1 MQNGKS
7 RIKRV
12 ASAIIAGVMALQTV
26 APVISYADDTASSVA
41 TTDDSDAIAN
51 VDPGTPVQVD
61 ATASEEPSEAPSSGT
76 SQADENSEETETNS
90 DITDEVSNEHTDAD
104 TADETQTVEED
115 APKQDESTSETTDT
129 APSRTVT
136 VTLNKNGGEFEPEW
150 LETANEDPIA
160 AYLGTETNDI
170 VVEDT
175 GDTIVATVTDR
186 DSIDIPVALSSDES
200 LYFTGWDVSSGSYD
214 ADSETLT
221 FEDGVDA
228 YVLSAVYS
236 SVVDDDQTLV
246 ENRTEFDEQTKRQ
259 AIQERLKSSGI
270 STYVLRP
277 SDSYNQLDLVVEGLA
292 FTSDDGLTQT
302 FTAPYDGD
310 YIITAYGANGGT
322 GKGKYQGYRT
332 PGRGG
337 KAEGT
342 VHLNA
347 GQTIHIY
354 LGEAGGYWSTN
365 RTFGGGGGQIDW
377 DRAWFPDEDNGQT
390 DRYHVFGRGGGAT
403 YVTVDAWT
411 MDQAGEA
418 AHDYTDAEKAQN
430 NAAAEVAKKHVILL
444 AGGGGGMGE
453 SGGSAGG
460 GGLEGQGPV
469 ANRYYAG
476 GFPPYSNAFSY
487 DATVGGTTPTNG
499 RTLTYEE
506 RVDAKVYPATQTR
519 AGFGYHYTVL
529 GELYDANPA
538 HRDPVDFLFDDG
550 QARNY
555 GSFFYGAN
563 GITCSGAGGGGW
575 FGGGTDY
582 AFSGGGGSSFVNTSV
597 TIDGEQVEV
606 KDADYEVGG
615 NMKYDSTETAPYLV
629 NGRVIIKMV
638 GETPK
643 LKSVMM
649 PAQSEDISAGNI
661 DEKDGFGQKAILSPG
676 QGSANKTLAYTAI
689 TYYNL
694 GDVMTVTPKWEYN
707 TLLNVTYK
715 PWDDSVAKNIN
726 NQMSV
731 SITNTELGIPA
742 EGDKYYNDAYP
753 GWYAVKSVMTITN
766 APLSM
771 YDTAT
776 VTKYFFRCHPTA
788 TVSMY
793 NGIRTMD
800 DESES
805 GGLVLDYSIAMEHQ
819 GAHVYQNRNTIND
832 MNAETVSDTVTATQN
847 HSSSQWKYPELVVK
861 TPKTIQTFNVLFT
874 SPSRN
879 AQDAILYNTDLANQ
893 LGIVVT
899 GTNQN
904 YIFTKSGG
912 LTQDEWNNFLRQV
925 SFVTYDRA
933 VFTADGVQSGVEVAW
948 YGFEK
953 AIFGSN
959 QATRH
964 VPTLSDYPGAA
975 THNIASGSLNI
986 TSSGSVYRI
995 VGSTTG
1001 DNRIYVSPGVSAT
1014 VILDN
1019 VTMNYTAAGAGW
1031 GNDTSRAGDGA
1042 ISCSHANLTIIL
1054 VGTSRITAYG
1064 SYSNAIAKNGTDGS
1078 LMIDGA
1084 GTLYAVGASG
1094 DHCGAIGANVN
1105 CSFWNFT
1112 VQGGT
1117 IYANAGEHCPGI
1129 GSGCLNQPGEGNGGD
1144 GAGCG
1149 NLNFTGGTVVA
1160 RGNTACSG
1168 IGSGWGGPVNGI
1180 NISNGAKVTAYGGS
1194 YSPGIGSGGRTDNVQ
1209 GGNIGS
1215 YHYHVRNIVITGGD
1229 TVVTAFGDKS
1239 TNMPGIGCG
1248 KDPVGTVRGTLSNV
1262 VATTLDGFQGYV
1274 RYGSSEESAAYS
1286 TEQPRTPFTGTGNI
1300 GSYLASQVNRGT
1312 PVYYTQV
1319 FFSIDTSNKHVDD
1332 ADVIGT
1338 QVSSTGTIK
1347 PEQFA
1352 SVSGTVWAE
1361 NDRDGVYQVGDE
1373 AVVEGVAVTLYNAD
1387 GSVCKTTTT
1396 NKYGA
1401 YSFDGIPEKKNYTV
1415 GFSNGSSNIQ
1425 SYSPTAKIA
1434 AGENNNHVNNDWKS
1448 DVFTAIYQKNTSQTI
1463 NCGVYVPSTVSGF
1476 AWDDVNQ
1483 NGICDNSESKIA
1495 NVTITLT
1502 DADGN
1507 SLTDVYGNPITAV
1520 LTDAD
1525 GNYSFT
1531 NVRPRKEMKLTLT
1544 SSDTVD
1550 ISNARVSPIPTSG
1563 DEKRTNK
1570 AERSIDVLE
1579 FNGAPTSA
1587 TTEKSGSMLNAAT
1600 IGEVYINSMTG
1611 TGITPVNAEY
1621 KNFALSANNSIR
1633 GYVWVESDYN
1643 GILDGWHETQADI
1656 NIEEPVLNG
1665 VKVTLKNAAGA
1676 TVATTYTDFAGYY
1689 EFLAL
1694 KPGTYKVEY
1703 EETDKTAAD
1712 KKVLPEEY
1720 DYFGFLVSPTATT
1733 DKKTQMGNDATAV
1746 MQNNKVAKAVS
1757 KTYQIPD
1764 TRVVSLSNE
1773 KDFYVSTANC
1783 AMYIPS
1789 KVYGYIWQDD
1799 NYNGIRETNETEN
1812 VKTHIYLR
1820 RTTKSQFADADEQG
1834 TNISGHLLYKSY
1846 NVFGELVGN
1855 GDLNTAADGYYEYD
1869 YLEPGI
1875 YYVVFDNTYDYYGQT
1890 LINQGNDDT
1899 LDSETQPNI
1908 SLDRSHM
1915 YCAWIGDIEL
1925 PVNTKTEYN
1934 VLSKHNDAGFIRLL
1948 TSFDLKKV
1956 EDLSGIPFENVK
1968 FDYEIYEKADDSGKS
1983 VFPNGPYTTVP
1994 VKPGDT
2000 SIKTEHLT
2008 TDKNGLISFTNQ
2020 DIATYHLTETET
2032 LPGYVRDTKT
2042 HVVKVMPETAVEN
2055 NNLIWKTYISV
2066 DGVRQTNNLY
2076 TLKNTSETTNLTVT
2090 KKWDDANDQDGI
2102 RKNAVITL
2110 KGTVTLPDGKT
2121 EAVPLQK
2128 AYTALFKATDTYLT
2142 YTFRS
2147 IPAYYKGQTIQYTV
2161 VENPMDGYTAIVS
2174 NTTGS
2179 VDNGYAITVTNK
2191 HVPQF
2196 DDFTVVKVWD
2206 DGNNV
2211 DGIRPDSVTIHM
2223 NGSDGSSTEATL
2235 SNTKDWK
2242 YTFKHIPL
2250 FDANGNEITYTI
2262 TEDAVA
2268 GYTYTVTNEGRSFT
2282 ITNSHVQETLSIPV
2296 TKTWEDNGNQDGVR
2310 PSAIHVILMGSD
2322 GNVYEANLTAAGKWK
2337 YEFKDLPRYWM
2348 EGVAI
2353 DYTLSEETVDSYT
2366 YKIEGDADTGFTVT
2380 NEHIPAV
2387 TNVVINKYWEDAA
2400 NQDGV
2405 RPDSVSVT
2413 LSGSDGKTY
2422 KATLTK
2428 DGGFSETFE
2437 NLPVFFNNGTK
2448 IAYTVTEDA
2457 VAGYIGKTATDD
2469 TGYVLS
2475 ITNTHTPETISKT
2488 ITKTWDDND
2497 NQDGIRPTN
2506 VKVELYGTD
2515 GTLRTQYLTKD
2526 NNWSYSFEN
2535 LPKYQNEGTI
2545 ILYTAK
2551 EEAVEGYTQ
2560 KSVTTAT
2567 GFNFTNTHE
2576 PQTVTYGATKVWL
2589 DDDNRDGVRPNSI
2602 TLVLNG
2608 SDGSKYTKQMTA
2620 ASNWSDV
2627 TFERIPMFNNGKY
2640 ITYTL
2645 SENDVPS
2652 YVNSVAVSEDG
2663 KFFTVT
2669 NTHTPDHAIIKI
2681 TEVWHDENDQDG
2693 IRPKKVTTII
2703 VGSNGN
2709 RHEVPLHSSGDWHY
2723 TCDDLVKYWKNGQLV
2738 DYTVEA
2744 VTIDGYTSEV
2754 KSLGNNVFE
2763 VHNTHIPETISKTV
2777 TKTWKDNENQ
2787 DGIRPASVTV
2797 TLTGSNAVSKT
2808 ATLNEENGWTAT
2820 FENLPK
2826 RDHGNIVTYN
2836 VKESDVEGYEAS
2848 IVKTEDG
2855 FQLINEHDSETTLR
2869 TATLVWR
2876 DENNQDGIRPD
2887 TVTYTLHGSDG
2898 SEVEKTVSKDDSWA
2912 DVMFEDLP
2920 VYQNGQKVTYTLT
2933 ESTVDG
2939 YTTDIRDNGHTFTV
2953 TNTHI
2958 PAVVNVDV
2966 TKVWTDGENQD
2977 GNRPNSISVILTGN
2991 DGNRYT
2997 ATITAANNWKYT
3009 FSKLPKF
3016 FNEGTQIEYTL
3027 AEDAASGY
3035 SNVIEKKDNYT
3046 FVLTNKYSPAT
3057 VDIPVVKKW
3066 NDDNDRDGARPESF
3080 NIVLNGSDGKLY
3092 TGTLS
3097 AENGYTYVFQS
3108 VPKFHNSGTLI
3119 SYTVA
3124 EEKVTGYTTEV
3135 AKDSS
3140 GYKFTLTN
3148 TKSIETVTKTVSKVW
3163 EDSNNQDGLRPSA
3176 ITVIL
3181 TGDDG
3186 SRYLKSVSAA
3196 ENWTTT
3202 FENLPKNQNHGQS
3215 IQYTVSEAFVSG
3227 YTDEVTQNGNNYT
3240 ITNTH
3245 MPATTELFVTKTWKD
3260 NGNNDGMRPDE
3271 ITVTAH
3277 GSDGRSY
3284 AKKLNADNQWSVMF
3298 SNLPKYANGKTI
3310 DYTLTEEAVPGYT
3323 SSITR
3328 NGKSFTLINTHVDE
3342 TKNITITKA
3351 WNDENNQDGLRPKSI
3366 TAVVNGSDGSARFV
3380 QLFESQNWTTSLNNL
3395 PKYKNS
3401 TEVQYT
3407 VKENAISGYE
3417 TEIKQTGDSYT
3428 ITNTHAPAVVTVSVV
3443 KIWDDENNQDGI
3455 RPSLI
3460 QVTLTGSDGSTH
3472 NAAITKNDGWTY
3484 QFKDL
3489 PQYKNGV
3496 KIDYTLQEADSNPYT
3511 YEIVK
3516 GSDGYSFTITNNYV
3530 PAAVNVPVTTIW
3542 NDDNNRDGIRAKET
3556 VITLQ
3561 GSNGKVYQHIVTDK
3575 DSFAT
3580 VFEDVPKFFDE
3591 GKEVVYTVTQNE
3603 VDGYTTDVT
3612 NTDKY
3617 TFQITNTHE
3626 PEKLAKTVTKVWDDN
3641 NNQDGL
3647 RPNTLRI
3654 ALTGTDGTYIEKN
3667 LSAANNWTETFEG
3680 LYKYFKEGTPIQ
3692 YTIDE
3697 EAVGGYE
3704 KEISEKDNLITIT
3717 NTHAPEKLDLIVNV
3731 VWNDANNQDG
3741 YRPDTTTIHMSGTD
3755 GTQDTKDFTKDS
3767 SWSSIVFKDLDRFK
3781 DGTKI
3786 KYTVTEDEIP
3796 QYTTSIVANGNVVTV
3811 TNTHIPEITLRN
3823 ISVIWEDNDDQD
3835 GIRPD
3840 AVNIKLKGNDK
3851 LVDSSEL
3858 NEDVKWKHSFTKL
3871 PVRENGNEISYTA
3884 EENEIPGYT
3893 TTIEKTD
3900 TGYVFTNTHIPET
3913 VTVTVD
3919 KVWDDSENQD
3929 GLRPDTIHIKL
3940 VSNGI
3945 AKDAYLDA
3953 DSNWHLEFEGLPKYR
3968 DHGILNEYS
3977 VQEVDVDGYTSTV
3990 TTEDGYAF
3998 TIKNDHVPAV
4008 IDIPIT
4014 EEWIDDNNRDGL
4026 RPSSHTVILT
4036 DGINTIEEIV
4046 LDKDNGY
4053 GTVLK
4058 DMPKYKNGVEI
4069 DYQIKDF
4076 KVDGYTTNIIKGD
4089 SVKDFKV
4096 TNTHVPEM
4104 VTVTVTEGWHDQ
4116 SDYDKIRPEEIA
4128 LTLTGSDGNVY
4139 EKTVNKETWT
4149 AVFSDLPKNSKG
4161 EQIIYTLTQEGI
4173 KGYSTTITNNQTDTI
4188 TVINKHEP
4196 VKTITVTV
4204 TWNDENNKD
4213 SIRPDKVTVKLTD
4226 GTTVVSTKE
4235 VKNDSWKHIFEDI
4248 PVFNGSDK
4256 VSYTITQDAVNGY
4269 TTEIKA
4275 SDDGNTIEI
4284 INTHISVVP
4293 PKEEPKKKEPATP
4306 APVVEVKVE
4315 QPAPTVTLIQTTNK
4329 PTGISFFES
4338 LFAK

>member
-1 MQNGKS
+1 MQKCES
-7 RIKRV
+7 RTKRV
-12 ASAIIAGVMALQTV
+12 MSAIIAGMMALQVV
-26 APVISYADDTASSVA
+26 APTISYADDTVASTASSE
-41 TTDDSDAIAN
+41 DNSDTKI
-51 VDPGTPVQVD
+51 DPGVPVQ
-61 ATASEEPSEAPSSGT
+61 
-76 SQADENSEETETNS
+76 
-90 DITDEVSNEHTDAD
+90 
-104 TADETQTVEED
+104 
-115 APKQDESTSETTDT
+115 TDT
-129 APSRTVT
+129 ASSNTVTEPDSSESLEEKADSEQTGEIQDDTVSDSQGNETNTQEETVQDTVQQNDSGSETMESKSVRTVT
-136 VTLNKNGGEFEPEW
+136 VTLNKNGGVFEPEW

-170 VVEDT
+170 AIEDT

-186 DSIDIPVALSSDES
+186 DSISIPVALSSDES

-214 ADSETLT
+214 ADNETLT
-221 FEDGVDA
+221 FDDGVDA
-228 YVLSAVYS
+228 YVLTAVYN
-236 SVVDDDQTLV
+236 SVADEDQQLI
-246 ENRTEFDEQTKRQ
+246 ENKEIFDEQAEKNALQ
-259 AIQERLKSSGI
+259 QRLSASGI
-270 STYVLRP
+270 SLYEMRP
-277 SDSYNQLDLVVEGLA
+277 SDSYNQLDLIIDGLA
-292 FTSDDGLTQT
+292 FTSDDGLVQT

-310 YIITAYGANGGT
+310 YTITAYGANGGT

-342 VHLNA
+342 IHLSA

-430 NAAAEVAKKHVILL
+430 DAAAEVAKNHVILL

-499 RTLTYEE
+499 RVLTYDE

-519 AGFGYHYTVL
+519 AGFGYHYTIL

-538 HRDPVDFLFDDG
+538 NRDPVSLLFDDG

-597 TIDGEQVEV
+597 TIDGKQVEV

-615 NMKYDSTETAPYLV
+615 NMKYDSTNSAPYLI
-629 NGRVIIKMV
+629 NGRVLIHMV
-638 GETPK
+638 GTTPK
-643 LKSVMM
+643 MKTIMM
-649 PAQSEDISAGNI
+649 EAQNEDISSSHVDDA
-661 DEKDGFGQKAILSPG
+661 DVYGQKAYLNKG
-676 QGSANKTLAYTAI
+676 QDVASTTIAYTAI
-689 TYYNL
+689 TYYNM
-694 GDVMTVTPKWEYN
+694 GDLMTVNPVWEYSTMLSPTDRDWN
-707 TLLNVTYK
+707 
-715 PWDDSVAKNIN
+715 DSVAKSIDSRL
-726 NQMSV
+726 SV
-731 SITNTELGIPA
+731 SVANTNLGVPNP
-742 EGDKYYNDAYP
+742 GDKYYNADYP

-766 APLSM
+766 PVNTMYSTERLTKYYFRCKGIASYTLSSGTKTMYDKGERGELAIDYNIYINHEGVHVYSDRNIINGTPTSTVDDTIAATAGRSASTWQYPHMALTDVNNINTILIQFSSHGFNTSDSISYDASYADSLGITGSGNQYSYIFKAKSKNSVSTANWEKFLQSITYTTYDAATFTSTGVSGGVTIFWYADENLWENNMFYDSSSGHFYACINTGSSITWGEARNRALSM
-771 YDTAT
+771 YNSALDCYGYLAHITSQSEQDYLYTLMDKSTQGWLGAT
-776 VTKYFFRCHPTA
+776 RKVSGNEWDWYWRDGPANETSEPFFRQNA
-788 TVSMY
+788 G
-793 NGIRTMD
+793 GIYGSLLWGYENWDSKT
-800 DESES
+800 EPNNS
-805 GGLVLDYSIAMEHQ
+805 GGVEWCMHYYGSNRGVWNDYIDSNGAVTSFIVEWSKDGLV
-819 GAHVYQNRNTIND
+819 GND
-832 MNAETVSDTVTATQN
+832 HSVSDT
-847 HSSSQWKYPELVVK
+847 
-861 TPKTIQTFNVLFT
+861 
-874 SPSRN
+874 
-879 AQDAILYNTDLANQ
+879 
-893 LGIVVT
+893 
-899 GTNQN
+899 
-904 YIFTKSGG
+904 
-912 LTQDEWNNFLRQV
+912 
-925 SFVTYDRA
+925 
-933 VFTADGVQSGVEVAW
+933 
-948 YGFEK
+948 
-953 AIFGSN
+953 
-959 QATRH
+959 
-964 VPTLSDYPGAA
+964 
-975 THNIASGSLNI
+975 
-986 TSSGSVYRI
+986 
-995 VGSTTG
+995 
-1001 DNRIYVSPGVSAT
+1001 
-1014 VILDN
+1014 
-1019 VTMNYTAAGAGW
+1019 
-1031 GNDTSRAGDGA
+1031 
-1042 ISCSHANLTIIL
+1042 
-1054 VGTSRITAYG
+1054 
-1064 SYSNAIAKNGTDGS
+1064 
-1078 LMIDGA
+1078 
-1084 GTLYAVGASG
+1084 
-1094 DHCGAIGANVN
+1094 
-1105 CSFWNFT
+1105 
-1112 VQGGT
+1112 
-1117 IYANAGEHCPGI
+1117 
-1129 GSGCLNQPGEGNGGD
+1129 
-1144 GAGCG
+1144 
-1149 NLNFTGGTVVA
+1149 
-1160 RGNTACSG
+1160 
-1168 IGSGWGGPVNGI
+1168 
-1180 NISNGAKVTAYGGS
+1180 
-1194 YSPGIGSGGRTDNVQ
+1194 
-1209 GGNIGS
+1209 
-1215 YHYHVRNIVITGGD
+1215 
-1229 TVVTAFGDKS
+1229 
-1239 TNMPGIGCG
+1239 
-1248 KDPVGTVRGTLSNV
+1248 
-1262 VATTLDGFQGYV
+1262 
-1274 RYGSSEESAAYS
+1274 
-1286 TEQPRTPFTGTGNI
+1286 
-1300 GSYLASQVNRGT
+1300 
-1312 PVYYTQV
+1312 
-1319 FFSIDTSNKHVDD
+1319 
-1332 ADVIGT
+1332 DVIGT
-1338 QVSSTGTIK
+1338 QIVA
-1347 PEQFA
+1347 EQEQKVNNGE
-1352 SVSGTVWAE
+1352 VSGTVWAE
-1361 NDRDGVYQVGDE
+1361 NDYNGLFATDE
-1373 AVVEGVAVTLYNAD
+1373 AKLQDITVQLISDNGTVVATAQTNKLGQYDFTGLAPGNYYVKFTSQSFVGYNAVPD
-1387 GSVCKTTTT
+1387 GGNSIVQQASKGINDSYAQTPVFALTY
-1396 NKYGA
+1396 NDVLEK
-1401 YSFDGIPEKKNYTV
+1401 SF
-1415 GFSNGSSNIQ
+1415 
-1425 SYSPTAKIA
+1425 
-1434 AGENNNHVNNDWKS
+1434 
-1448 DVFTAIYQKNTSQTI
+1448 
-1463 NCGVYVPSTVSGF
+1463 GVYVPSTVSGF
-1476 AWDDVNQ
+1476 AWDDANQ
-1483 NGICDNSESKIA
+1483 NGIYDNREAKIA

-1507 SLTDVYGNPITAV
+1507 SLTDVYGNPIAAV
-1520 LTDAD
+1520 LTDAN

-1544 SSDTVD
+1544 SSNTVD
-1550 ISNARVSPIPTSG
+1550 ISNARISPIPASG
-1563 DEKRTNK
+1563 DVKLTNK
-1570 AERSIDVLE
+1570 AEKSIGMLE

-1587 TTEKSGSMLNAAT
+1587 TTEKSGSMLTSAT

-1720 DYFGFLVSPTATT
+1720 DYFGFLVSPTAAT
-1733 DKKTQMGNDATAV
+1733 DKKTQMGNDSTAV

-1764 TRVVSLSNE
+1764 TRVVALNNE

-1899 LDSETQPNI
+1899 LDSEAQPNI

-1934 VLSKHNDAGFIRLL
+1934 VFSKHNDAGFIRLL
-1948 TSFDLKKV
+1948 TDFDLKKI
-1956 EDLSGIPFENVK
+1956 EDLSGIPFKDVK

-2008 TDKNGLISFTNQ
+2008 TDKNGLIHFTNQ
-2020 DIATYHLTETET
+2020 DITTYHLIETET
-2032 LPGYVRDTKT
+2032 LSGYVKDTKT
-2042 HVVKVMPETAVEN
+2042 HVVKVMPEAAVEN
-2055 NNLIWKTYISV
+2055 NNLVWKTYISV
-2066 DGVRQTNNLY
+2066 DGVRLTDNLY

-2102 RKNAVITL
+2102 RQNAVITL

-2161 VENPMDGYTAIVS
+2161 IENPMDGYTATVS
-2174 NTTGS
+2174 ATTGS
-2179 VDNGYAITVTNK
+2179 TDKGYAITVTNK

-2196 DDFTVVKVWD
+2196 DDFTVTKVWD
-2206 DGNNV
+2206 DSNNI
-2211 DGIRPDSVTIHM
+2211 DGMRPDSVTIHL

-2235 SNTKDWK
+2235 SNAKDWK
-2242 YTFKHIPL
+2242 YIFKHMPL
-2250 FDANGNEITYTI
+2250 FDANGNKITYTI

-2282 ITNSHVQETLSIPV
+2282 ITNSHVQETFSIPV

-2310 PSAIHVILMGSD
+2310 PSAIHVTLMGSD

-2353 DYTLSEETVDSYT
+2353 DYTLNEEAVNGYT
-2366 YKIEGDADTGFTVT
+2366 YKIEGDANTGFTVT
-2380 NEHIPAV
+2380 NEHISAV
-2387 TNVVINKYWEDAA
+2387 TNVVVNKYWEDTA

-2405 RPDSVSVT
+2405 RPDSVAVT

-2428 DGGFSETFE
+2428 DTGFSKTFE

-2448 IAYTVTEDA
+2448 ITYTVTEDA
-2457 VAGYIGKTATDD
+2457 VNGYTGKITTDD
-2469 TGYVLS
+2469 TGYILS
-2475 ITNTHTPETISKT
+2475 ITNTHAPETIRKT
-2488 ITKTWDDND
+2488 VTKTWDDGND
-2497 NQDGIRPTN
+2497 RDGIRPTN
-2506 VKVELYGTD
+2506 VKIELYGTD
-2515 GTLRTQYLTKD
+2515 GTRRTQYLTKD
-2526 NNWSYSFEN
+2526 NHWSYSFEN

-2545 ILYTAK
+2545 ILYTIK
-2551 EEAVEGYTQ
+2551 EEAVDGYTQ
-2560 KSVTTAT
+2560 KSVTTTA
-2567 GFNFTNTHE
+2567 GFDLTNTHE
-2576 PQTVTYGATKVWL
+2576 IQTADYEVKKVWI
-2589 DDDNRDGVRPNSI
+2589 DDNDRDGARPTSI
-2602 TLVLNG
+2602 TLTLTG
-2608 SDGSKYTKQMTA
+2608 SDGSKYTKLMTA
-2620 ASNWSDV
+2620 ADNWNAV
-2627 TFERIPMFNNGKY
+2627 TFERVPMFNGGKY

-2645 SENDVPS
+2645 TENEVPS
-2652 YVNSVAVSEDG
+2652 YINSIEVSEDG
-2663 KFFTVT
+2663 KHFTVT
-2669 NTHTPDHAIIKI
+2669 NTHAPDHTVINI

-2693 IRPKKVTTII
+2693 IRPRKMTAIV

-2797 TLTGSNAVSKT
+2797 TLTGSNAISKT
-2808 ATLNEENGWTAT
+2808 ATLNEDNGWTAT

-2826 RDHGNIVTYN
+2826 RDHGNIVAYN
-2836 VKESDVEGYEAS
+2836 VKESNTAGYEAS
-2848 IVKTEDG
+2848 VVKTENG
-2855 FQLINEHDSETTLR
+2855 FQLINEHDSETTMR
-2869 TATLVWR
+2869 TVTLVWR
-2876 DENNQDGIRPD
+2876 DEDNRDGVRPD
-2887 TVTYTLHGSDG
+2887 AVTYTLHGSDG
-2898 SEVEKTVSKDDSWA
+2898 SEQEKTVNKDDAWN
-2912 DVMFEDLP
+2912 DVVFEDLP
-2920 VYQNGQKVTYTLT
+2920 VYQNGQRISYTLT
-2933 ESTVDG
+2933 ESAIDG
-2939 YTTDIRDNGHTFTV
+2939 YANDIRSSGNTFTV

-2958 PAVVNVDV
+2958 PETVNVDV
-2966 TKVWTDGENQD
+2966 TKIWTDGENQD
-2977 GNRPNSISVILTGN
+2977 GNRPDSISVILTGS
-2991 DGNRYT
+2991 DGKRYT
-2997 ATITAANNWKYT
+2997 TTITAANNWKHT
-3009 FSKLPKF
+3009 FLKLPKF

-3027 AEDAASGY
+3027 TEDTMSGY
-3035 SNVIEKKDNYT
+3035 SDVVEKRSDYV

-3057 VDIPVVKKW
+3057 VDVTIVKKW
-3066 NDDNDRDGARPESF
+3066 DDDNDRDGMRPESVD
-3080 NIVLNGSDGKLY
+3080 IVLNGSDGKLY

-3097 AENGYTYVFQS
+3097 TENGYTCVFQS
-3108 VPKFHNSGTLI
+3108 VPKYHDGGTLI
-3119 SYTVA
+3119 NYTIA
-3124 EEKVTGYTTEV
+3124 EEKIPGYTTTI
-3135 AKDSS
+3135 AKDAS

-3148 TKSIETVTKTVSKVW
+3148 AKTIDTVTKTVSKVW
-3163 EDSNNQDGLRPSA
+3163 DDNNNQDGLRPTA

-3186 SRYLKSVSAA
+3186 SRRVKSVTAA
-3196 ENWTTT
+3196 ENWTVT
-3202 FENLPKNQNHGQS
+3202 FENLPKNKNHGQN

-3227 YTDEVTQNGNNYT
+3227 YTEAITQNGDNYT

-3245 MPATTELFVTKTWKD
+3245 TPASSEFFVTKIWKD

-3284 AKKLNADNQWSVMF
+3284 TEKLNADNQWSVMF
-3298 SNLPKYANGKTI
+3298 SNLPKYANGKVI
-3310 DYTLTEEAVPGYT
+3310 EYSLTEESVPGYT

-3328 NGKSFTLINTHVDE
+3328 NGKSFVLINTHVDE

-3351 WNDENNQDGLRPKSI
+3351 WNDGNNQDGLRPKTI

-3380 QLFESQNWTTSLNNL
+3380 QLFEGQNWATSLNNL
-3395 PKYKNS
+3395 PKYKNG
-3401 TEVQYT
+3401 TEIQYT
-3407 VKENAISGYE
+3407 VKENAIPGYE
-3417 TEIKQTGDSYT
+3417 TEIKQTGNSYAIMNSHT
-3428 ITNTHAPAVVTVSVV
+3428 PAVVTVSAV
-3443 KIWDDENNQDGI
+3443 KVWDDANNQDGI

-3460 QVTLTGSDGSTH
+3460 QVTLTGSDGSVR

-3484 QFKDL
+3484 QFKNL
-3489 PQYKNGV
+3489 PKYKNGV
-3496 KIDYTLQEADSNPYT
+3496 KIDYTLQEANSNPYT

-3530 PAAVNVPVTTIW
+3530 PAAVNVPVTTVW
-3542 NDDNNRDGIRAKET
+3542 DDDDNRDGIRAKEIA
-3556 VITLQ
+3556 ITLQ
-3561 GSNGKVYQHIVTDK
+3561 GSNGKVYQRIVTGK
-3575 DSFAT
+3575 DDFAT

-3591 GKEVVYTVTQNE
+3591 GREVVYTVTQNE
-3603 VDGYTTDVT
+3603 MNGYTANIA

-3626 PEKLAKTVTKVWDDN
+3626 PERLAKTVTKVWDDN

-3654 ALTGTDGTYIEKN
+3654 ALTGTDGTYIEKS
-3667 LSAANNWTETFEG
+3667 LSTANNWTETFDG

-3704 KEISEKDNLITIT
+3704 KGISEKDNLITIT

-3741 YRPDTTTIHMSGTD
+3741 YRPDAATIHMSGTD
-3755 GTQDTKDFTKDS
+3755 GTQDAKDFTKDS
-3767 SWSSIVFKDLDRFK
+3767 SWSSIVFKDLDHYK
-3781 DGTKI
+3781 DGNEI
-3786 KYTVTEDEIP
+3786 KYTVAEDEIP
-3796 QYTTSIVANGNVVTV
+3796 QYTTSIAVNGNVVTV

-3823 ISVIWEDNDDQD
+3823 ISVIWDDNNDQD

-3840 AVNIKLKGNDK
+3840 TVNIKLKGNDK

-3858 NEDVKWKHSFTKL
+3858 NEDVEWKHSFTKL
-3871 PVRENGNEISYTA
+3871 PVRENGNEITYTA

-3893 TTIEKTD
+3893 TSIEKTD

-3919 KVWDDSENQD
+3919 KVWKDTENQD
-3929 GLRPDTIHIKL
+3929 GLRPDAIHIRL
-3940 VSNGI
+3940 ISNDI
-3945 AKDAYLDA
+3945 EKDAYLDA
-3953 DSNWHLEFEGLPKYR
+3953 ESDWHLDFEGLPKYR

-3990 TTEDGYAF
+3990 TTKDGYAF
-3998 TIKNDHVPAV
+3998 TIENDHVPAV

-4014 EEWIDDNNRDGL
+4014 EEWIDDNDRDGL
-4026 RPSSHTVILT
+4026 RPGSHTVVLV
-4036 DGINTIEEIV
+4036 DGTNAIEEVV
-4046 LDKDNGY
+4046 LDRNNGY
-4053 GTVLK
+4053 GVVLK
-4058 DMPKYKNGVEI
+4058 NMPKYKNGVEI
-4069 DYQIKDF
+4069 NYQIKDF
-4076 KVDGYTTNIIKGD
+4076 KVDGYTTNIIKSD
-4089 SVKDFKV
+4089 SVKDFNI

-4116 SDYDKIRPEEIA
+4116 SDYDKIRPEKVT

-4139 EKTVNKETWT
+4139 EKTVTKDTWT
-4149 AVFSDLPKNSKG
+4149 TAFSDLPKNSKG

-4173 KGYSTTITNNQTDTI
+4173 KGYKTTITDNETGTI
-4188 TVINKHEP
+4188 AVINTHEP
-4196 VKTITVTV
+4196 VKDITVTIV
-4204 TWNDENNKD
+4204 WKDENNKD
-4213 SIRPDKVTVKLTD
+4213 NIRPDKVTVKLAD
-4226 GTTVVSTKE
+4226 GTTVVSAKE

-4248 PVFNGSDK
+4248 SVFNGSDK
-4256 VSYTITQDAVNGY
+4256 VSYTVTQDAVNGY
-4269 TTEIKA
+4269 TTEVKV
-4275 SDDGNTIEI
+4275 SDDGNTVKI
-4284 INTHISVVP
+4284 INTHVPVAP
-4293 PKEEPKKKEPATP
+4293 PKEEPKQEETATPAAP
-4306 APVVEVKVE
+4306 APVVEIKTE
-4315 QPAPTVTLIQTTNK
+4315 PTTTVIETPNK
-4329 PTGISFFES
+4329 QTGISFMDG
-4338 LFAK
+4338 LFG

>member
-1 MQNGKS
+1 MQKCES
-7 RIKRV
+7 RTKRV
-12 ASAIIAGVMALQTV
+12 MSAIIAGMMALQVV
-26 APVISYADDTASSVA
+26 APTISYADDTVASTASSE
-41 TTDDSDAIAN
+41 DNSDVQ
-51 VDPGTPVQVD
+51 VDPGVPVQTD
-61 ATASEEPSEAPSSGT
+61 TASSNTVTEPDSSESL
-76 SQADENSEETETNS
+76 EETTDSEQTGEIQDDTVSDSQGNETN
-90 DITDEVSNEHTDAD
+90 TQEETVQD
-104 TADETQTVEED
+104 TVQ
-115 APKQDESTSETTDT
+115 QNNSGSETTE
-129 APSRTVT
+129 SESVRTVT
-136 VTLNKNGGEFEPEW
+136 VTLNKNGGIFEPEW

-170 VVEDT
+170 AIEDT

-186 DSIDIPVALSSDES
+186 DSISIPVALSGDDS

-214 ADSETLT
+214 ADNETLT
-221 FEDGVDA
+221 FDDGVDA
-228 YVLSAVYS
+228 YVLTAVYD
-236 SVVDDDQTLV
+236 SVADEDQQLI
-246 ENRTEFDEQTKRQ
+246 ENKEIFDEQAEKNVLQ
-259 AIQERLKSSGI
+259 QKLSASGI
-270 STYVLRP
+270 SLYEMRP
-277 SDSYNQLDLVVEGLA
+277 SDSYNQLDLIIDGLA
-292 FTSDDGLTQT
+292 FTSDDGLVQT

-310 YIITAYGANGGT
+310 YTITAYGANGGT

-342 VHLNA
+342 IHLSA

-430 NAAAEVAKKHVILL
+430 DAAAEVAKNHVILL

-499 RTLTYEE
+499 RVLTYDE

-519 AGFGYHYTVL
+519 AGFGYHYTIL

-538 HRDPVDFLFDDG
+538 NRDPVSLLFDDG

-597 TIDGEQVEV
+597 TIDGKQVEV

-615 NMKYDSTETAPYLV
+615 NMKYDSTNSAPYLI
-629 NGRVIIKMV
+629 NGRVLIHMV
-638 GETPK
+638 GTTPK
-643 LKSVMM
+643 MKTIMM
-649 PAQSEDISAGNI
+649 EAQNEDISSSHVDDA
-661 DEKDGFGQKAILSPG
+661 DVYGQKAYLNKG
-676 QGSANKTLAYTAI
+676 QDVASTTIAYTAI
-689 TYYNL
+689 TYYNM
-694 GDVMTVTPKWEYN
+694 GDLMTVNPVWEYSTMLSPTDRDWN
-707 TLLNVTYK
+707 
-715 PWDDSVAKNIN
+715 DSIAKSIDSRL
-726 NQMSV
+726 SV
-731 SITNTELGIPA
+731 SVVNTNLGVPNP
-742 EGDKYYNDAYP
+742 GDKYYNADYP

-766 APLSM
+766 PVNAMYSTEKLTKYYFRCKGIASYTLSSGTKTMYDKGERGELAIDYNIYINHEGVHVYSDRNIINGTPTSTVDDTIAATAGRSASTWQYPHMALTDVNNINTILVQFSSHGFNTSDSISYDASYADSLGITGGGNQYSYIFKAKSKNSVSTANWEKFLQSITYTTYDAATFTSTGVSGGVTIFWYADENLWENNMFYDSSSSHFYACINTGSSITWGEARNRALSM
-771 YDTAT
+771 YNSALDCYGYLAHITSQSEQNYLYTLMDKSTQGWLGAT
-776 VTKYFFRCHPTA
+776 RKVSGNEWDWYWRDGPANETSEPFFRQNADGTYGTLLWGYENWDNKTEPNNVGDEWCMH
-788 TVSMY
+788 Y
-793 NGIRTMD
+793 YGNKNGVWNDYSDTNGAVTSFIVEWSKD
-800 DESES
+800 
-805 GGLVLDYSIAMEHQ
+805 GLV
-819 GAHVYQNRNTIND
+819 GND
-832 MNAETVSDTVTATQN
+832 HSVSDT
-847 HSSSQWKYPELVVK
+847 
-861 TPKTIQTFNVLFT
+861 
-874 SPSRN
+874 
-879 AQDAILYNTDLANQ
+879 
-893 LGIVVT
+893 
-899 GTNQN
+899 
-904 YIFTKSGG
+904 
-912 LTQDEWNNFLRQV
+912 
-925 SFVTYDRA
+925 
-933 VFTADGVQSGVEVAW
+933 
-948 YGFEK
+948 
-953 AIFGSN
+953 
-959 QATRH
+959 
-964 VPTLSDYPGAA
+964 
-975 THNIASGSLNI
+975 
-986 TSSGSVYRI
+986 
-995 VGSTTG
+995 
-1001 DNRIYVSPGVSAT
+1001 
-1014 VILDN
+1014 
-1019 VTMNYTAAGAGW
+1019 
-1031 GNDTSRAGDGA
+1031 
-1042 ISCSHANLTIIL
+1042 
-1054 VGTSRITAYG
+1054 
-1064 SYSNAIAKNGTDGS
+1064 
-1078 LMIDGA
+1078 
-1084 GTLYAVGASG
+1084 
-1094 DHCGAIGANVN
+1094 
-1105 CSFWNFT
+1105 
-1112 VQGGT
+1112 
-1117 IYANAGEHCPGI
+1117 
-1129 GSGCLNQPGEGNGGD
+1129 
-1144 GAGCG
+1144 
-1149 NLNFTGGTVVA
+1149 
-1160 RGNTACSG
+1160 
-1168 IGSGWGGPVNGI
+1168 
-1180 NISNGAKVTAYGGS
+1180 
-1194 YSPGIGSGGRTDNVQ
+1194 
-1209 GGNIGS
+1209 
-1215 YHYHVRNIVITGGD
+1215 
-1229 TVVTAFGDKS
+1229 
-1239 TNMPGIGCG
+1239 
-1248 KDPVGTVRGTLSNV
+1248 
-1262 VATTLDGFQGYV
+1262 
-1274 RYGSSEESAAYS
+1274 
-1286 TEQPRTPFTGTGNI
+1286 
-1300 GSYLASQVNRGT
+1300 
-1312 PVYYTQV
+1312 
-1319 FFSIDTSNKHVDD
+1319 
-1332 ADVIGT
+1332 DVIGT
-1338 QVSSTGTIK
+1338 QIVA
-1347 PEQFA
+1347 EQEQKVNNGE
-1352 SVSGTVWAE
+1352 VSGTVWAE
-1361 NDRDGVYQVGDE
+1361 NDYNGLFATDE
-1373 AVVEGVAVTLYNAD
+1373 AKLQDITVQLISDDGTVVATAQTNKLGQYDFTGLAPGNYYVKFTSQSFVGYNAVPD
-1387 GSVCKTTTT
+1387 GGNSIVQQASKGINDSYVQTPVFALTY
-1396 NKYGA
+1396 NDVLEK
-1401 YSFDGIPEKKNYTV
+1401 SF
-1415 GFSNGSSNIQ
+1415 
-1425 SYSPTAKIA
+1425 
-1434 AGENNNHVNNDWKS
+1434 
-1448 DVFTAIYQKNTSQTI
+1448 
-1463 NCGVYVPSTVSGF
+1463 GVYVPSTVSGF
-1476 AWDDVNQ
+1476 AWDDANQ
-1483 NGICDNSESKIA
+1483 NGIYDNREAKIA

-1507 SLTDVYGNPITAV
+1507 SLTDVYGNPIAAV
-1520 LTDAD
+1520 LTDAN

-1544 SSDTVD
+1544 SSNTVD
-1550 ISNARVSPIPTSG
+1550 ISNARVSPIPASG
-1563 DEKRTNK
+1563 DVKLTNK
-1570 AERSIDVLE
+1570 AEKSIGMLE

-1587 TTEKSGSMLNAAT
+1587 TTEKSGSMLTSAT
-1600 IGEVYINSMTG
+1600 IGEIYINSMSG

-1621 KNFALSANNSIR
+1621 KNFALSTNNSIR

-1656 NIEEPVLNG
+1656 DIEEPVLNG

-1720 DYFGFLVSPTATT
+1720 DYFGFTVSPTATT
-1733 DKKTQMGNDATAV
+1733 DKKTQMGNDSTAV

-1764 TRVVSLSNE
+1764 TRVVNLSNE

-1783 AMYIPS
+1783 ALYIPS

-1799 NYNGIRETNETEN
+1799 NYNGIREANETQN
-1812 VKTHIYLR
+1812 VETHIYLR
-1820 RTTKSQFADADEQG
+1820 RTTKSKFADADEQG

-1846 NVFGELVGN
+1846 NVFGELIDN
-1855 GDLNTAADGYYEYD
+1855 GDLNTATDGYYEYNC
-1869 YLEPGI
+1869 LEPGI
-1875 YYVVFDNTYDYYGQT
+1875 YYVVFDNTYDCYGQT

-1899 LDSETQPNI
+1899 LDSEAQPNI

-1968 FDYEIYEKADDSGKS
+1968 FDYEIYSKAENFGKSVFPDGRHQGVPQIYEGAEDSGKS
-1983 VFPNGPYTTVP
+1983 VFSDDSNELYTTA
-1994 VKPGDT
+1994 
-2000 SIKTEHLT
+2000 SIETFAQAEHLI
-2008 TDKNGLISFTNQ
+2008 TDKDGLIHFTNQ
-2020 DIATYHLTETET
+2020 DIATYHLTETKT

-2042 HVVKVMPETAVEN
+2042 HVIKVMPETTVEN
-2055 NNLIWKTYISV
+2055 NNLVWKTYISV
-2066 DGVRQTNNLY
+2066 DGVRQTDNLY

-2102 RKNAVITL
+2102 RQNAVITL

-2128 AYTALFKATDTYLT
+2128 AYTALFKATDTYLS

-2161 VENPMDGYTAIVS
+2161 IENPMDGYTATVGA
-2174 NTTGS
+2174 TTGS
-2179 VDNGYAITVTNK
+2179 ADKGYAITVTNK

-2196 DDFTVVKVWD
+2196 DDFTGTKVWD
-2206 DGNNV
+2206 DSNNI
-2211 DGIRPDSVTIHM
+2211 DGMRPDSVTIHL

-2235 SNTKDWK
+2235 SNAKDWK
-2242 YTFKHIPL
+2242 YTFKHMPL
-2250 FDANGNEITYTI
+2250 FDANGNKITYTI

-2282 ITNSHVQETLSIPV
+2282 ITNSHVQETFSIPV

-2310 PSAIHVILMGSD
+2310 PSAIHVTLMGSD

-2353 DYTLSEETVDSYT
+2353 DYTLNEEAVNGYT

-2380 NEHIPAV
+2380 NEHISAV
-2387 TNVVINKYWEDAA
+2387 TNVVVNKYWEDAA

-2405 RPDSVSVT
+2405 RPDSVAVT

-2428 DGGFSETFE
+2428 DTGFSKTFE

-2448 IAYTVTEDA
+2448 ITYTVTEDA
-2457 VAGYIGKTATDD
+2457 VNGYTGKITTDD
-2469 TGYVLS
+2469 TGYILS
-2475 ITNTHTPETISKT
+2475 ITNTHVPETIRKT
-2488 ITKTWDDND
+2488 VTKTWDDGND
-2497 NQDGIRPTN
+2497 RDGIRPTN
-2506 VKVELYGTD
+2506 VKIELYGTD
-2515 GTLRTQYLTKD
+2515 GTRRTQYLTKD
-2526 NNWSYSFEN
+2526 NHWSYSFEN

-2545 ILYTAK
+2545 ILYTIK
-2551 EEAVEGYTQ
+2551 EEDVDGYTQ
-2560 KSVTTAT
+2560 KSVTTTA
-2567 GFNFTNTHE
+2567 GFDLTNTHE
-2576 PQTVTYGATKVWL
+2576 IQTADYEVKKVWV
-2589 DDDNRDGVRPNSI
+2589 DDNDRDGARPTSI
-2602 TLVLNG
+2602 TLTLTG

-2620 ASNWSDV
+2620 VDNWNAA
-2627 TFERIPMFNNGKY
+2627 TFERVPMFNGGKY

-2645 SENDVPS
+2645 TENEVPS
-2652 YVNSVAVSEDG
+2652 YINSIEVSEDG
-2663 KFFTVT
+2663 KHFTVT
-2669 NTHTPDHAIIKI
+2669 NTHAPDHAIINI
-2681 TEVWHDENDQDG
+2681 TEVWHDENNQDG
-2693 IRPKKVTTII
+2693 IRPRKMTAVV

-2709 RHEVPLHSSGDWHY
+2709 RHEVPLHSSGDWNY

-2744 VTIDGYTSEV
+2744 ITIDGYTSEV

-2808 ATLNEENGWTAT
+2808 ATLNEDNGWTAT

-2826 RDHGNIVTYN
+2826 RDHGNIVAYN
-2836 VKESDVEGYEAS
+2836 VKESDTAGYEAS
-2848 IVKTEDG
+2848 VVKTEDG
-2855 FQLINEHDSETTLR
+2855 FQLINEHDSETTMR
-2869 TATLVWR
+2869 TVTLVWR
-2876 DENNQDGIRPD
+2876 DEDNRDGVRPD

-2898 SEVEKTVSKDDSWA
+2898 SEQEKTVNKDDAWN
-2912 DVMFEDLP
+2912 DVVFEDLP
-2920 VYQNGQKVTYTLT
+2920 VYQNGQRISYTLT
-2933 ESTVDG
+2933 EPAIDG
-2939 YTTDIRDNGHTFTV
+2939 YANDIRSSGNTFTV

-2958 PAVVNVDV
+2958 PETVNVDV
-2966 TKVWTDGENQD
+2966 TKIWTDGENQD
-2977 GNRPNSISVILTGN
+2977 GNRPDSISVILTGS
-2991 DGNRYT
+2991 DGKRYT
-2997 ATITAANNWKYT
+2997 TTITAANNWKHT
-3009 FSKLPKF
+3009 FLKLPKF

-3027 AEDAASGY
+3027 TEDTMSGY
-3035 SNVIEKKDNYT
+3035 SDVVEKRSDYV

-3057 VDIPVVKKW
+3057 VDVTIVKKW
-3066 NDDNDRDGARPESF
+3066 DDDNDRDGMRPESVD
-3080 NIVLNGSDGKLY
+3080 IVLNGSDGKLY

-3097 AENGYTYVFQS
+3097 TENGYTCVFQS
-3108 VPKFHNSGTLI
+3108 VPKYHDGGTLI
-3119 SYTVA
+3119 NYTIA
-3124 EEKVTGYTTEV
+3124 EEKIPGYTTTI
-3135 AKDSS
+3135 AKDAS

-3148 TKSIETVTKTVSKVW
+3148 AKTIDIVTKTVSKVW
-3163 EDSNNQDGLRPSA
+3163 DDNNNQDGLRPTA

-3186 SRYLKSVSAA
+3186 SRRVKSVSAA
-3196 ENWTTT
+3196 ENWTTM

-3227 YTDEVTQNGNNYT
+3227 YTDRVAQNGDNYT

-3245 MPATTELFVTKTWKD
+3245 TPAATELFVTKTWKD

-3284 AKKLNADNQWSVMF
+3284 TEKLNADNQWSVMF
-3298 SNLPKYANGKTI
+3298 SNLPKYADGKVI
-3310 DYTLTEEAVPGYT
+3310 EYSLTEESVPGYT

-3328 NGKSFTLINTHVDE
+3328 NGKSFVLINTHVDE

-3351 WNDENNQDGLRPKSI
+3351 WNDGNNQDGLRPKTI

-3380 QLFESQNWTTSLNNL
+3380 QLFEGQNWATNLNNL
-3395 PKYKNS
+3395 PKYKNG
-3401 TEVQYT
+3401 TEIQYT
-3407 VKENAISGYE
+3407 VKENAIPGYE
-3417 TEIKQTGDSYT
+3417 TEIKQTGDSYA
-3428 ITNTHAPAVVTVSVV
+3428 ITNSHTPAVVTVSAV
-3443 KIWDDENNQDGI
+3443 KVWDDANNQDGI

-3460 QVTLTGSDGSTH
+3460 QVTLTGSDGSVR

-3496 KIDYTLQEADSNPYT
+3496 KIDYTLQEANSNPYT
-3511 YEIVK
+3511 YEIVN
-3516 GSDGYSFTITNNYV
+3516 GSDEYSFTITNNYV
-3530 PAAVNVPVTTIW
+3530 PAVVNVPITTVW
-3542 NDDNNRDGIRAKET
+3542 DDDDNRDGIRAKET
-3556 VITLQ
+3556 AITLH
-3561 GSNGKVYQHIVTDK
+3561 GSNGKVYQRIVTGK
-3575 DSFAT
+3575 DDFAT

-3591 GKEVVYTVTQNE
+3591 GREVVYTVTQNE
-3603 VDGYTTDVT
+3603 MNGYTTNIA

-3626 PEKLAKTVTKVWDDN
+3626 PKRLAKTVTKVWDDN

-3654 ALTGTDGTYIEKN
+3654 ALTGTDGTYIEKS
-3667 LSAANNWTETFEG
+3667 LSTANNWTEAFDG

-3697 EAVGGYE
+3697 EMVGGYE

-3741 YRPDTTTIHMSGTD
+3741 YRPDAATIHMSGTD
-3755 GTQDTKDFTKDS
+3755 GTQDAKDFTKDS
-3767 SWSSIVFKDLDRFK
+3767 SWSSIVFKDLDHYK
-3781 DGTKI
+3781 NGNEI
-3786 KYTVTEDEIP
+3786 KYTVAEDEIP
-3796 QYTTSIVANGNVVTV
+3796 QYTTSIAVNGNVVTV

-3823 ISVIWEDNDDQD
+3823 ISVVWEDNNDQD
-3835 GIRPD
+3835 GLRPD
-3840 AVNIKLKGNDK
+3840 TVSVKLKGNDK
-3851 LVDSSEL
+3851 FIDSSEL

-3871 PVRENGNEISYTA
+3871 PVRENGNEITYTA

-3893 TTIEKTD
+3893 TSIEKTD

-3919 KVWDDSENQD
+3919 KVWKDAENQD
-3929 GLRPDTIHIKL
+3929 GLRPDAIQIRL
-3940 VSNGI
+3940 ISNDI
-3945 AKDAYLDA
+3945 EKDAYLDA
-3953 DSNWHLEFEGLPKYR
+3953 ESDWHLDFEGLPKYR

-3990 TTEDGYAF
+3990 TTKDGYAF
-3998 TIKNDHVPAV
+3998 TIENDHVPAV

-4014 EEWIDDNNRDGL
+4014 EEWIDDNDRDGL
-4026 RPSSHTVILT
+4026 RPDSHTVVLV
-4036 DGINTIEEIV
+4036 DGTNAIEEVV
-4046 LDKDNGY
+4046 LDKNNGY
-4053 GTVLK
+4053 GVVLK
-4058 DMPKYKNGVEI
+4058 NMPKYKNGVEI
-4069 DYQIKDF
+4069 NYQIKDF
-4076 KVDGYTTNIIKGD
+4076 KVDGYTTNIIKSD
-4089 SVKDFKV
+4089 SVKDFNI

-4116 SDYDKIRPEEIA
+4116 SDYDKIRPEKVT

-4139 EKTVNKETWT
+4139 EKTVTKDTWT
-4149 AVFSDLPKNSKG
+4149 TAFSDLPKNSKG

-4173 KGYSTTITNNQTDTI
+4173 KGYKTTITDNETGTI
-4188 TVINKHEP
+4188 AVINTHEP

-4213 SIRPDKVTVKLTD
+4213 NIRPDKVTVKLAN
-4226 GTTVVSTKE
+4226 GTTAVSTKE
-4235 VKNDSWKHIFEDI
+4235 INNDSWKHIFEDI
-4248 PVFNGSDK
+4248 SVFNGSDK
-4256 VSYTITQDAVNGY
+4256 VSYTVTQDAVNGY
-4269 TTEIKA
+4269 TTEVKV
-4275 SDDGNTIEI
+4275 SDDGNTVKI
-4284 INTHISVVP
+4284 INTHVPVAP
-4293 PKEEPKKKEPATP
+4293 PKEEPKQEETVTPAAP
-4306 APVVEVKVE
+4306 APVVEIKTE
-4315 QPAPTVTLIQTTNK
+4315 PTTTVIETPNK
-4329 PTGISFFES
+4329 QTGISFMDG
-4338 LFAK
+4338 LFG

>member
-1 MQNGKS
+1 MQKCES
-7 RIKRV
+7 RTKRV
-12 ASAIIAGVMALQTV
+12 MSAIIAGMMALQVV
-26 APVISYADDTASSVA
+26 APTISYADDTVASTASSE
-41 TTDDSDAIAN
+41 DNSDTQI
-51 VDPGTPVQVD
+51 DPGVPVQ
-61 ATASEEPSEAPSSGT
+61 
-76 SQADENSEETETNS
+76 
-90 DITDEVSNEHTDAD
+90 
-104 TADETQTVEED
+104 
-115 APKQDESTSETTDT
+115 TDT
-129 APSRTVT
+129 ASSNTVTKPDSSESLEETADSEQTGEIQDDTVSDSQGNETNTQEETVQDTVQQNDSGSETMESKSVRTVT
-136 VTLNKNGGEFEPEW
+136 VTLNKNGGVFEPEW

-170 VVEDT
+170 AIKDT

-186 DSIDIPVALSSDES
+186 DSISIPVALSSDES

-214 ADSETLT
+214 ADNETLT
-221 FEDGVDA
+221 FDDGVDA
-228 YVLSAVYS
+228 YVLTAVYD
-236 SVVDDDQTLV
+236 SVADEDQQLI
-246 ENRTEFDEQTKRQ
+246 ENKEIFDEQAEKNALQ
-259 AIQERLKSSGI
+259 QRLSASGI
-270 STYVLRP
+270 SLYEMCP
-277 SDSYNQLDLVVEGLA
+277 SDSYNQLDLIIDGLA
-292 FTSDDGLTQT
+292 FTSDDGLVQT

-310 YIITAYGANGGT
+310 YTITAYGANGGT

-342 VHLNA
+342 IHLSA

-430 NAAAEVAKKHVILL
+430 DAAVEVAKKHVILL

-453 SGGSAGG
+453 SGGTAGG

-499 RTLTYEE
+499 RVLTYDE

-519 AGFGYHYTVL
+519 AGFGYHYTIL

-538 HRDPVDFLFDDG
+538 NRDPVSLLFDDG

-597 TIDGEQVEV
+597 TIDGKQVEV

-615 NMKYDSTETAPYLV
+615 NMKYDSTNSAPYLI
-629 NGRVIIKMV
+629 NGRVLIHMV
-638 GETPK
+638 GTTPK
-643 LKSVMM
+643 MKTIMM
-649 PAQSEDISAGNI
+649 EAQNEDISSSHVDDA
-661 DEKDGFGQKAILSPG
+661 DVYGQKAYLNKG
-676 QGSANKTLAYTAI
+676 QDVASTTIAYTAI
-689 TYYNL
+689 TYYNM
-694 GDVMTVTPKWEYN
+694 GDLMTVNPVWEYSTMLSPTDRDWN
-707 TLLNVTYK
+707 
-715 PWDDSVAKNIN
+715 DSVAKSIDSRL
-726 NQMSV
+726 SV
-731 SITNTELGIPA
+731 SVANTNLGVPNP
-742 EGDKYYNDAYP
+742 GDKYYNADYP

-766 APLSM
+766 PVNTMYSTERLTKYYFRCKGIASYTLSSGTKTMYDKGERGELAIDYNIYINHEGVHVYSDRNIINGTPTSTVDDTIAATAGRSASTWQYPHMALTDVNNINTILIQFSSHGFNTSDSISYDASYADSLGITGSGNQYSYIFKAKSKNSVSTANWEKFLQSITYTTYDAATFTSTGVSGGVTIFWYADENLWENNMFYDSSSGHFYACINTGSSITWGEARNRALSM
-771 YDTAT
+771 YNSALDCYGYLAHITSQSEQDYLYTLMDKSTQGWLGAT
-776 VTKYFFRCHPTA
+776 RKVSGNEWDWYWRDGPANETSEPFFRQNA
-788 TVSMY
+788 G
-793 NGIRTMD
+793 GIYGSLLWGYENWDSKT
-800 DESES
+800 EPNNS
-805 GGLVLDYSIAMEHQ
+805 GGVEWCMHYYGSNRGVWNDYIDSNGAVTSFIVEWSKDGLV
-819 GAHVYQNRNTIND
+819 GND
-832 MNAETVSDTVTATQN
+832 HSVSDT
-847 HSSSQWKYPELVVK
+847 
-861 TPKTIQTFNVLFT
+861 
-874 SPSRN
+874 
-879 AQDAILYNTDLANQ
+879 
-893 LGIVVT
+893 
-899 GTNQN
+899 
-904 YIFTKSGG
+904 
-912 LTQDEWNNFLRQV
+912 
-925 SFVTYDRA
+925 
-933 VFTADGVQSGVEVAW
+933 
-948 YGFEK
+948 
-953 AIFGSN
+953 
-959 QATRH
+959 
-964 VPTLSDYPGAA
+964 
-975 THNIASGSLNI
+975 
-986 TSSGSVYRI
+986 
-995 VGSTTG
+995 
-1001 DNRIYVSPGVSAT
+1001 
-1014 VILDN
+1014 
-1019 VTMNYTAAGAGW
+1019 
-1031 GNDTSRAGDGA
+1031 
-1042 ISCSHANLTIIL
+1042 
-1054 VGTSRITAYG
+1054 
-1064 SYSNAIAKNGTDGS
+1064 
-1078 LMIDGA
+1078 
-1084 GTLYAVGASG
+1084 
-1094 DHCGAIGANVN
+1094 
-1105 CSFWNFT
+1105 
-1112 VQGGT
+1112 
-1117 IYANAGEHCPGI
+1117 
-1129 GSGCLNQPGEGNGGD
+1129 
-1144 GAGCG
+1144 
-1149 NLNFTGGTVVA
+1149 
-1160 RGNTACSG
+1160 
-1168 IGSGWGGPVNGI
+1168 
-1180 NISNGAKVTAYGGS
+1180 
-1194 YSPGIGSGGRTDNVQ
+1194 
-1209 GGNIGS
+1209 
-1215 YHYHVRNIVITGGD
+1215 
-1229 TVVTAFGDKS
+1229 
-1239 TNMPGIGCG
+1239 
-1248 KDPVGTVRGTLSNV
+1248 
-1262 VATTLDGFQGYV
+1262 
-1274 RYGSSEESAAYS
+1274 
-1286 TEQPRTPFTGTGNI
+1286 
-1300 GSYLASQVNRGT
+1300 
-1312 PVYYTQV
+1312 
-1319 FFSIDTSNKHVDD
+1319 
-1332 ADVIGT
+1332 DVIGT
-1338 QVSSTGTIK
+1338 QIVA
-1347 PEQFA
+1347 EQEQKVNNGE
-1352 SVSGTVWAE
+1352 VSGTVWAE
-1361 NDRDGVYQVGDE
+1361 NDYNGLFATDE
-1373 AVVEGVAVTLYNAD
+1373 AKLQDITVQLISDNGTVVATAQTNKLGQYDFTGLAPGNYYVKFTSQSFVGYNAVPD
-1387 GSVCKTTTT
+1387 GGNSIVQQASKGINDSYAQTPVFALTY
-1396 NKYGA
+1396 NDVLEK
-1401 YSFDGIPEKKNYTV
+1401 SF
-1415 GFSNGSSNIQ
+1415 
-1425 SYSPTAKIA
+1425 
-1434 AGENNNHVNNDWKS
+1434 
-1448 DVFTAIYQKNTSQTI
+1448 
-1463 NCGVYVPSTVSGF
+1463 GVYVPSTVSGF
-1476 AWDDVNQ
+1476 AWDDANQ
-1483 NGICDNSESKIA
+1483 NGIYDNREAKIA

-1507 SLTDVYGNPITAV
+1507 SLTDVYGNPIAAV
-1520 LTDAD
+1520 LTDAN

-1544 SSDTVD
+1544 SSNTVD
-1550 ISNARVSPIPTSG
+1550 ISNARVSPIPASG
-1563 DEKRTNK
+1563 DVKLTNK
-1570 AERSIDVLE
+1570 AEKSIGMLE

-1587 TTEKSGSMLNAAT
+1587 TTEKSGSMLTSAT
-1600 IGEVYINSMTG
+1600 IGEIYINSMSG

-1712 KKVLPEEY
+1712 KKVLPKEY
-1720 DYFGFLVSPTATT
+1720 DYFGFLVSPTAAT
-1733 DKKTQMGNDATAV
+1733 DKKTQMGNDSTAV

-1764 TRVVSLSNE
+1764 TRVVALNNE

-1846 NVFGELVGN
+1846 NVFGELIGN

-1948 TSFDLKKV
+1948 TDFDLKKI
-1956 EDLSGIPFENVK
+1956 EDLSGIPFKNVK
-1968 FDYEIYEKADDSGKS
+1968 FDYEIYEKAADSGKS

-2008 TDKNGLISFTNQ
+2008 TNKNGLIHFTNQ
-2020 DIATYHLTETET
+2020 DIATYHLIETET
-2032 LPGYVRDTKT
+2032 LPGYVKDTKT
-2042 HVVKVMPETAVEN
+2042 HVVKVMPEAAVEN
-2055 NNLIWKTYISV
+2055 NNLVWKTYISV
-2066 DGVRQTNNLY
+2066 DGVRLTDNLY

-2102 RKNAVITL
+2102 RQNAVITL

-2161 VENPMDGYTAIVS
+2161 IENPMDGYIATVGA
-2174 NTTGS
+2174 TTGS
-2179 VDNGYAITVTNK
+2179 TDKGYAITVTNK

-2206 DGNNV
+2206 DSNNI
-2211 DGIRPDSVTIHM
+2211 DGMRPDSVTIHL

-2235 SNTKDWK
+2235 SNAKDWK
-2242 YTFKHIPL
+2242 YTFKHMPL

-2262 TEDAVA
+2262 TEDAVT
-2268 GYTYTVTNEGRSFT
+2268 GYTYTVTNKDRAFT
-2282 ITNSHVQETLSIPV
+2282 ITNKHTQETFSIPV

-2310 PSAIHVILMGSD
+2310 PSAIHVTLMGSD

-2353 DYTLSEETVDSYT
+2353 DYTLNEEAVNGYT

-2380 NEHIPAV
+2380 NEHISAV
-2387 TNVVINKYWEDAA
+2387 TNVVVNKYWEDAE

-2405 RPDSVSVT
+2405 RPDSVAIT

-2428 DGGFSETFE
+2428 DTGFSKTFE

-2448 IAYTVTEDA
+2448 ITYTVTEDA
-2457 VAGYIGKTATDD
+2457 VNGYTGKITADD
-2469 TGYVLS
+2469 TGYILS
-2475 ITNTHTPETISKT
+2475 ITNTHAPETIRKT
-2488 ITKTWDDND
+2488 VTKTWDDGND
-2497 NQDGIRPTN
+2497 RDGIRPTN
-2506 VKVELYGTD
+2506 VKIELYGTD
-2515 GTLRTQYLTKD
+2515 GTRRTQYLTKD
-2526 NNWSYSFEN
+2526 NHWSYSFEN

-2545 ILYTAK
+2545 ILYTIK
-2551 EEAVEGYTQ
+2551 EEAVDGYTQ
-2560 KSVTTAT
+2560 KSVTTTA
-2567 GFNFTNTHE
+2567 GFDLTNTHE
-2576 PQTVTYGATKVWL
+2576 IQTADYEVKKVWI
-2589 DDDNRDGVRPNSI
+2589 DDNDRDGTRPTSI
-2602 TLVLNG
+2602 TLTLTG
-2608 SDGSKYTKQMTA
+2608 SDGSKYTKLMTA
-2620 ASNWSDV
+2620 ADNWNAV
-2627 TFERIPMFNNGKY
+2627 TFERVPMFNGGKY

-2645 SENDVPS
+2645 TENEVPS
-2652 YVNSVAVSEDG
+2652 YINSIEVSEDG
-2663 KFFTVT
+2663 KHFTVT
-2669 NTHTPDHAIIKI
+2669 NTHAPDHTVINI
-2681 TEVWHDENDQDG
+2681 TEVWHDKNDQDG
-2693 IRPKKVTTII
+2693 IRPRKMTAVV

-2808 ATLNEENGWTAT
+2808 ATLNEDNGWTAT

-2826 RDHGNIVTYN
+2826 RDHGNIVAYN
-2836 VKESDVEGYEAS
+2836 VKESDTAGYEAS
-2848 IVKTEDG
+2848 VVKTEDG
-2855 FQLINEHDSETTLR
+2855 FQLINEHDSETTMR
-2869 TATLVWR
+2869 TVTLVWR
-2876 DENNQDGIRPD
+2876 DEDNRDGVRPD
-2887 TVTYTLHGSDG
+2887 AVTYTLHGSDG
-2898 SEVEKTVSKDDSWA
+2898 SEQEKTVNKDDAWN
-2912 DVMFEDLP
+2912 DVVFEDLP
-2920 VYQNGQKVTYTLT
+2920 VYQNGQRISYTLT
-2933 ESTVDG
+2933 ESAIDS
-2939 YTTDIRDNGHTFTV
+2939 YANDIRSSGNTFTV

-2958 PAVVNVDV
+2958 PETVNVDV
-2966 TKVWTDGENQD
+2966 TKIWTDGENQD
-2977 GNRPNSISVILTGN
+2977 GNRPDSISVILTGS
-2991 DGNRYT
+2991 DGKRYT
-2997 ATITAANNWKYT
+2997 TTITAANNWKHT
-3009 FSKLPKF
+3009 FLKLPKF

-3027 AEDAASGY
+3027 TEDTMSGY
-3035 SNVIEKKDNYT
+3035 SDVVEKRSDYV

-3057 VDIPVVKKW
+3057 VDVTIVKKW
-3066 NDDNDRDGARPESF
+3066 DDDNDRDGMRPESVD
-3080 NIVLNGSDGKLY
+3080 IVLNGSDGKLY

-3097 AENGYTYVFQS
+3097 TENGYTCVFQS
-3108 VPKFHNSGTLI
+3108 VPKYHDGGTLI
-3119 SYTVA
+3119 NYTIA
-3124 EEKVTGYTTEV
+3124 EEKIPGYTTTI
-3135 AKDSS
+3135 AKDAS

-3148 TKSIETVTKTVSKVW
+3148 AKAIDTVTKTVSKVW
-3163 EDSNNQDGLRPSA
+3163 DDNNNQDGLRPTA

-3186 SRYLKSVSAA
+3186 SRRVKSVTAA
-3196 ENWTTT
+3196 ENWTVT
-3202 FENLPKNQNHGQS
+3202 FENLPKNKNHGQN

-3227 YTDEVTQNGNNYT
+3227 YTEAITQNGDNYT

-3245 MPATTELFVTKTWKD
+3245 TPASSEFFVTKIWKD
-3260 NGNNDGMRPDE
+3260 NGNNDGMRPDG

-3284 AKKLNADNQWSVMF
+3284 TEKLNADNQWSVMF
-3298 SNLPKYANGKTI
+3298 SNLPKYADGKVI
-3310 DYTLTEEAVPGYT
+3310 EYSLTEESVPGYT

-3328 NGKSFTLINTHVDE
+3328 NGKSFVLINTHVDE

-3351 WNDENNQDGLRPKSI
+3351 WNDENNQDGLRPKTI

-3380 QLFESQNWTTSLNNL
+3380 QLFEGQNWATNLNNL
-3395 PKYKNS
+3395 PKYKNG
-3401 TEVQYT
+3401 TEIQYT
-3407 VKENAISGYE
+3407 VKENAIPGYE
-3417 TEIKQTGDSYT
+3417 TEIKQTGDSYAIMNSHT
-3428 ITNTHAPAVVTVSVV
+3428 PAVVTVSAV
-3443 KIWDDENNQDGI
+3443 KVWDDANNQDGI

-3460 QVTLTGSDGSTH
+3460 QVTLTGSDGSVR

-3484 QFKDL
+3484 QFKNL
-3489 PQYKNGV
+3489 PKYKNGV
-3496 KIDYTLQEADSNPYT
+3496 KIDYTLQEANSNPYT

-3516 GSDGYSFTITNNYV
+3516 GSDEYSFTITNNYV
-3530 PAAVNVPVTTIW
+3530 PAVVNVPITTVW
-3542 NDDNNRDGIRAKET
+3542 DDDDNRDGIRAKET
-3556 VITLQ
+3556 AITLH
-3561 GSNGKVYQHIVTDK
+3561 GSNGKVYQRIVTGK
-3575 DSFAT
+3575 DDFAT

-3591 GKEVVYTVTQNE
+3591 GREVVYTVTQNE
-3603 VDGYTTDVT
+3603 MNGYTANIA

-3626 PEKLAKTVTKVWDDN
+3626 PERLAKTVTKVWDDN

-3667 LSAANNWTETFEG
+3667 LSTANNWTEAFDG

-3697 EAVGGYE
+3697 EMVGGYE

-3741 YRPDTTTIHMSGTD
+3741 YRPDAATIHMSGTN
-3755 GTQDTKDFTKDS
+3755 GTQDAKDFTKDS
-3767 SWSSIVFKDLDRFK
+3767 SWLSIVFKDLDHYK
-3781 DGTKI
+3781 DGNEI
-3786 KYTVTEDEIP
+3786 KYTVAEDEIP
-3796 QYTTSIVANGNVVTV
+3796 QYTTSIAVNGNVVTV
-3811 TNTHIPEITLRN
+3811 TNTHIPETTLRN
-3823 ISVIWEDNDDQD
+3823 ISVIWDDNNDQD
-3835 GIRPD
+3835 GLRPD
-3840 AVNIKLKGNDK
+3840 TVSVKLKGNDK
-3851 LVDSSEL
+3851 FIDSSEL
-3858 NEDVKWKHSFTKL
+3858 NEDVEWKHSFTKL
-3871 PVRENGNEISYTA
+3871 PVRENGNEITYTA

-3893 TTIEKTD
+3893 TSIEKTD

-3919 KVWDDSENQD
+3919 KVWKDAENQD
-3929 GLRPDTIHIKL
+3929 GLRPDAIHIRL
-3940 VSNGI
+3940 ISNDI
-3945 AKDAYLDA
+3945 EKDAYLDA
-3953 DSNWHLEFEGLPKYR
+3953 ESDWHLDFEGLPKYR

-3990 TTEDGYAF
+3990 TTEDGYTF
-3998 TIKNDHVPAV
+3998 TIENDHVPAV

-4014 EEWIDDNNRDGL
+4014 EEWIDDNDRDGL
-4026 RPSSHTVILT
+4026 RPDSHTVILV
-4036 DGINTIEEIV
+4036 DGTNAIEEAV
-4046 LDKDNGY
+4046 LDKNNGY
-4053 GTVLK
+4053 GVVLK
-4058 DMPKYKNGVEI
+4058 NMPKYKNGVEI
-4069 DYQIKDF
+4069 NYQIKDF
-4076 KVDGYTTNIIKGD
+4076 KVDGYTTNIIKSD
-4089 SVKDFKV
+4089 SVKDFNI

-4104 VTVTVTEGWHDQ
+4104 VTITVTEGWHDQ
-4116 SDYDKIRPEEIA
+4116 SDYDKIRPEKVT

-4139 EKTVNKETWT
+4139 EKTVTKDTWT
-4149 AVFSDLPKNSKG
+4149 TVFSDLPKNSKG

-4173 KGYSTTITNNQTDTI
+4173 KGYKTTITDNETGTI
-4188 TVINKHEP
+4188 AVINTHEP

-4213 SIRPDKVTVKLTD
+4213 NIRPDKVTVKLAN
-4226 GTTVVSTKE
+4226 GTTAVSTKE
-4235 VKNDSWKHIFEDI
+4235 INNDSWKHVFENI
-4248 PVFNGSDK
+4248 IVFNGDDK
-4256 VSYTITQDAVNGY
+4256 ASYTVTQDAVSEY

-4284 INTHISVVP
+4284 INTHVPVAP
-4293 PKEEPKKKEPATP
+4293 PKEEPKQEETATPAAP
-4306 APVVEVKVE
+4306 APVVEIKTE
-4315 QPAPTVTLIQTTNK
+4315 PTTTVIETPNK
-4329 PTGISFFES
+4329 QTGISFMDG
-4338 LFAK
+4338 LFG